1 MKLSKLIVIT
11 LSTVILSQSSYAF
24 PDDPCALAMQYLRTT
39 KVEVKSPADEKYNS
53 VSVPKFHKAGLEMV
67 NHKNDTRKKCL
78 AKWKSAT
85 DVLVYD
91 EKTDTFSLAPNVK

>member
-1 MKLSKLIVIT
+1 MKLKTFIAVS

-24 PDDPCALAMQYLRTT
+24 PDDPCNLAMQYLRTT

-53 VSVPKFHKAGLEMV
+53 VSVPKFHKSGLEMV
-67 NHKNDTRKKCL
+67 NHKNDLRKKCL

-91 EKTDTFSLAPNVK
+91 EKTDTFSFAPNVE